1 MRALIQ
7 RARALIPDDIRI
19 CSGRMGD
26 CFTSVHGL
34 KPLAHVKIKSDGI
47 T

>member
-1 MRALIQ
+1 MRELIQ
-7 RARALIPDDIRI
+7 RARALIPNEIRI
-19 CSGRMGD
+19 CSGRKGG